1 MEGTTVQRPHI
12 SAALACSALLLTPLL
27 SACGGTAEA
36 DTQPPGTPENVT
48 AQASSSTSV
57 HVMWK
62 AAPDDERVAGYEV
75 YRGKSKVKSVP
86 AAKTMIDIDGLTA
99 STDYTFSVRAKDTA
113 GNLSTPSKAVP
124 VTTRATP
131 PKDDEPPT

>member
-27 SACGGTAEA
+27 SACGGSAEA
-36 DTQPPGTPENVT
+36 DTQPPGTPANVT

-62 AAPDDERVAGYEV
+62 AAPDDEKVAGDEV
-75 YRGKSKVKSVP
+75 YRGRARSR
-86 AAKTMIDIDGLTA
+86 A
-99 STDYTFSVRAKDTA
+99 SRRRR
-113 GNLSTPSKAVP
+113 P
-124 VTTRATP
+124 
-131 PKDDEPPT
+131 